1 MNELI
6 KITEKDGKK
15 AVSARLLFAFLGI
28 QTDFT
33 TWCKRMFEYGFI
45 ENTDYA
51 FLKFGEP
58 ENQLFGNPNPK
69 VDYVLSLDCAK
80 EISMLQR
87 SEKGKEARK
96 YFIECEKQLLKP
108 KEISRKELAQMVI
121 DLENEKEAL
130 AIESHKKTELIEELA
145 PKASVYD
152 KISDCT
158 NLKSMGEV
166 AKVLGF
172 GRNTL
177 FEILRQRKV
186 LMRNNLPY
194 QSFIDSGY
202 FEVKTTPIPGI
213 DKNNSQTFAT
223 SKGELWMAKL
233 LNIPIVVVEK

>member
-15 AVSARLLFAFLGI
+15 AVSARELYKFLQASERFGNWI
-28 QTDFT
+28 ERQLQ
-33 TWCKRMFEYGFI
+33 YGFT
-45 ENTDYA
+45 E
-51 FLKFGEP
+51 G
-58 ENQLFGNPNPK
+58 
-69 VDYVLSLDCAK
+69 VDYIGCKEFNTLANQELNDLALTIECAK
-80 EISMLQR
+80 EISMLQK
-87 SEKGKEARK
+87 SEKGKEARL
-96 YFIECEKQLLKP
+96 YFIAMEKRAIELNKP
-108 KEISRKELAQMVI
+108 KEVSRKELAQMVI

-145 PKASVYD
+145 PKASIYD

>member
-15 AVSARLLFAFLGI
+15 AVSARELYKFLGASERFGNWI
-28 QTDFT
+28 ERQLQ
-33 TWCKRMFEYGFI
+33 YGFT
-45 ENTDYA
+45 E
-51 FLKFGEP
+51 G
-58 ENQLFGNPNPK
+58 
-69 VDYVLSLDCAK
+69 VDYIGCKEFNTLANQELNDLALTIECAK
-80 EISMLQR
+80 EISMLQK
-87 SEKGKEARK
+87 SEKGKEARL
-96 YFIECEKQLLKP
+96 YFIAMEKRAIELNKP
-108 KEISRKELAQMVI
+108 KEVSRKELAQMVI

-145 PKASVYD
+145 PKASIYD